1 MTKTK
6 SRASA
11 SERTGEGSL
20 RGAGGFRQ
28 TRVTRGDGIVILF
41 TNLNYVDTFS
51 HIKHFSIS
59 FLFLVLSISILFIIR
74 LLDFFLFLWQ
84 VWLKQYYL
92 TPVTRPGQ
100 SILVYGKCYVNNVN
114 MRVF

>member
-20 RGAGGFRQ
+20 RVAGGFRQ

-59 FLFLVLSISILFIIR
+59 FLFLVLSISILFIILSPR
-74 LLDFFLFLWQ
+74 FFPFPAASLAKAVLSDPR
-84 VWLKQYYL
+84 YPSE
-92 TPVTRPGQ
+92 PVHFGFMA
-100 SILVYGKCYVNNVN
+100 NV
-114 MRVF
+114 M